1 VNSFIGHLYPS
12 TKGLMVLL
20 ILVVSMSTQN
30 VYLQLLLFSIVI
42 ILSIISGTLDKF
54 LKIFI
59 KSIFLIV
66 VFIFIVQ
73 VFIIKNSDSETVWGF
88 IGFSKIGLATS
99 IDLSSRIIAISSSI
113 IWFFQVTSIKNLTIA
128 MENARIS
135 KKITFVVSSTIQLI
149 PQMTNLSK
157 TINEA
162 QRARGIETEGA
173 LLIRARAFL
182 PMLGPLVL
190 TSIQQ
195 TEERV
200 LTLESRGFSATSK
213 KTTIID
219 LKKKTIDY
227 VICIFCLAVF
237 VIYLIWRNLL

>member
-1 VNSFIGHLYPS
+1 MNSFIGHLYPS

-99 IDLSSRIIAISSSI
+99 IDISSSI

-149 PQMTNLSK
+149 PQMTKLSK

-162 QRARGIETEGA
+162 QRARGIETEGS

>member
-1 VNSFIGHLYPS
+1 
-12 TKGLMVLL
+12 MVLL

-88 IGFSKIGLATS
+88 IELSKIGLATS
-99 IDLSSRIIAISSSI
+99 IDMSSRIIAISSSI

-128 MENARIS
+128 I
-135 KKITFVVSSTIQLI
+135 
-149 PQMTNLSK
+149 
-157 TINEA
+157 
-162 QRARGIETEGA
+162 
-173 LLIRARAFL
+173 
-182 PMLGPLVL
+182 
-190 TSIQQ
+190 
-195 TEERV
+195 
-200 LTLESRGFSATSK
+200 
-213 KTTIID
+213 
-219 LKKKTIDY
+219 
-227 VICIFCLAVF
+227 
-237 VIYLIWRNLL
+237 